1 MNIDIRKSIKDNFN
15 DADISEIKASI
26 ESSIEESQEITLPG
40 LGVFF
45 EILWKNSDI
54 DLKEVIIKNIQLG
67 LNNN

>member
-40 LGVFF
+40 LGGFF